1 MNASVGKS
9 QAEAASSI
17 HMVDLKGQY
26 LRIKDEIDHALL
38 EVVDDTRFIRGPA
51 VGKFECELAGYLGGS
66 FALGVANGTDAL
78 QIAMMALGVGP
89 GDEVITTAF
98 TFIATA
104 EAAALLG
111 AVPVFAD
118 IDPQTFN
125 IDPVTIEELITPRTK
140 AIVPVHLFGQPADLE
155 PILEIAKRHNIPV
168 IEDNAQAVGAEYR
181 GQRTGFIGNVGTL
194 SFFPSKNLGC
204 YGDGGAI
211 TTNDE
216 SLYEAARIVA
226 NHGGKKKYHNE
237 IVGVNSRLDTIQAA
251 VLSVKLSH
259 LDDYTRQR
267 QQAADRYDELLSGME
282 HITVPF
288 RDRRCTHVFH
298 QYTIRV
304 SKDLPGGRS
313 GLSQALGEREIPHA
327 VYYPTPLHQLPVFA
341 DGRAACRFNDLSHT
355 DRAATEVLA
364 LPMHTELTQEQ
375 QERVAESI
383 DGHIRSLR

>member
-1 MNASVGKS
+1 
-9 QAEAASSI
+9 
-17 HMVDLKGQY
+17 MVDLKGQY
-26 LRIKDEIDHALL
+26 LRIKEQIDGAIL
-38 EVVDDTRFIRGPA
+38 EAVEETRFIKGPA
-51 VGKFECELAGYLGGS
+51 VGKFECELAGYLDGS

-78 QIAMMALGVGP
+78 QIAMMSLGVGP

-118 IDPQTFN
+118 IDPETFN
-125 IDPVTIEELITPRTK
+125 IDPVTVEELITPKTK
-140 AIVPVHLFGQPADLE
+140 AIVPVHLFGQPADIE
-155 PILEIAKRHNIPV
+155 PILEIAERHNIPV

-181 GQRTGFIGNVGTL
+181 GRRTGFIGDMGTL

-216 SLYEAARIVA
+216 SLYEAARKVA

-251 VLSVKLSH
+251 VLSVKLAH
-259 LDDYTRQR
+259 LDDYTRRR
-267 QQAADRYDELLSGME
+267 QQAADRYDDLLSGMD
-282 HITVPF
+282 HITVPV

-313 GLSQALGEREIPHA
+313 GLSQALSERAIPHA
-327 VYYPTPLHQLPVFA
+327 VYYPVPLHQLPVFA
-341 DGRAACRFNDLSHT
+341 DGHAPCRFNDLSNT
-355 DRAATEVLA
+355 DRAASEVLS

-383 DGHIRSLR
+383 DAHIRSLQ